1 MNRTIPLLLALAAC
15 GAEAPMT
22 NLEALDALGQTMRSG
37 QGDAATAQP
46 IEISTE
52 FTLGDAVDRAAQD
65 LADFWASQADC
76 TTVDVTGA
84 TITVDY
90 GTLADGCLWNGRTY
104 AGVTAA
110 TITSASIGDVQVDH
124 AWTGFTDGRVTVDGD
139 AVVQWDGSALSQDV
153 TTTHTW
159 TDNATGET
167 VDVTG
172 HHLLG
177 ALEGGGWFDGGIT
190 LEGARQWTTDDGDE
204 WDLVFTGVEARWIDP
219 APQAGTFT
227 VTSPAGKTL
236 DLVFSRVDDTTIRA
250 DLVGAR
256 TPLAFEITALGQV
269 TEVE

>member
-15 GAEAPMT
+15 GSAAPMT

-37 QGDAATAQP
+37 QGDTATSGAIQV
-46 IEISTE
+46 STE
-52 FTLGDAVDRAAQD
+52 FTLGDAVDQAAQD

-90 GTLADGCLWNGRTY
+90 GELSDGCVWNGRTY
-104 AGVTAA
+104 AGITAA

-124 AWTGFTDGRVTVDGD
+124 AWTGFTDGRVTVDGE
-139 AVVQWDGSALSQDV
+139 ATVLWDGSALTQDV

-159 TDNATGET
+159 SDNATGET

-172 HHLLG
+172 AHTMG
-177 ALEGGGWFDGGIT
+177 TLEGGWFFDGGIT
-190 LEGARQWTTDDGDE
+190 LDGDRQWTVDGDA

-227 VTSPAGKTL
+227 VTSPAGKKL
-236 DLVFSRVDDTTIRA
+236 DLVFSRVDDVTIRA
-250 DLVGAR
+250 DLEGAR